1 MTSMVALSVLFVVV
15 TLLIVVGLVVL
26 LRRRFAVDRRVRTA
40 PPAAPAEE
48 E

>member
-15 TLLIVVGLVVL
+15 TLVIVVGLVVL
-26 LRRRFAVDRRVRTA
+26 LRRRFAVDRRGRTA